1 MENTNKGFQ
10 FLEKYL
16 MGPMGKISQYR
27 IVRAVMAAGM
37 ASIPFTIVGSMFLVL
52 NILPQT
58 MPFLEGF
65 FNNTFFRISDLYML
79 ANKATMGVLAL
90 YFCIVIGYEYT
101 KIFADEEELNL
112 NPLNGGLL
120 SVFAFFMTL
129 PELVLSDGKITLINE
144 ITEGTN
150 IINGWNIGS
159 DGVSRLGTTGI
170 FTAIIMAVVAVQI
183 YRFCVKH
190 KLIIKMPESVPEGVS
205 RSFTA
210 LIPAF
215 LVAFVVL
222 VINGAFIALG
232 TDIFKVIAVPFKF
245 VSNLTNSWL
254 GIIVI
259 YLLISALWI
268 VGIHGA
274 NIIGAFLTPIVLSN
288 MQLNIQGA
296 NIPFAGEFQNSFVI
310 MGGSGATLGLTIFIA
325 FLARSEQLKVLGRA
339 GIVPSIFNINEPI
352 IFGLPIIYNPYL
364 AIPFFLAPMVCAS
377 TAYWAI
383 KLQLVSP
390 IIAQVPWPSPIGIG
404 AFIGTAGDV
413 RALLLALI
421 NGVIAFLIYFPFI
434 KMYDKKFLKEES
446 SLNSDL
452 DEELEPSLDH

>member
-1 MENTNKGFQ
+1 MENTNKGFEL
-10 FLEKYL
+10 LEKYL
-16 MGPMGKISQYR
+16 MGPMGKLSQLR
-27 IVRAVMAAGM
+27 VVRAVMAAGM

-58 MPFLEGF
+58 MTFLEDI

-79 ANKATMGVLAL
+79 ANKCTMGILAL
-90 YFCIVIGYEYT
+90 YFCLVIGYEYT
-101 KIFADEEELNL
+101 KIFIDEEGLNL
-112 NPLNGGLL
+112 NPLNGALL
-120 SVFAFFMTL
+120 SMFAFFMTI
-129 PELVLSDGKITLINE
+129 PELVLSDGKISLINE
-144 ITEGTN
+144 ISDGTN
-150 IINGWNIGS
+150 IINGWNIGG

-170 FTAIIMAVVAVQI
+170 FTATIMAIVAVQI
-183 YRFCVKH
+183 YRLCVKH
-190 KLIIKMPESVPEGVS
+190 NLIIKMPDAVPEGVS

-215 LVAFVVL
+215 IVAFVVL
-222 VINGAFIALG
+222 LINGVFVAFG
-232 TDIFKVIAVPFKF
+232 TDIFKVIAIPFSF

-254 GIIVI
+254 GVVII
-259 YLLISALWI
+259 YFLISALWI

-274 NIIGAFLTPIVLSN
+274 NIISAFVTPIVLSN
-288 MQLNIQGA
+288 MQLNMQGA

-325 FLARSEQLKVLGRA
+325 FLAKSEQLKVLGRA
-339 GIVPSIFNINEPI
+339 GAVPSIFNINEPI

-383 KLQLVSP
+383 KLHMVSP

-404 AFIGTAGDV
+404 AFIGTAGDY

-421 NGVIAFLIYFPFI
+421 NGVIAFLIYLPFI
-434 KMYDKKFLKEES
+434 KMYDNKLVKEEQE
-446 SLNSDL
+446 NAENGMDDL
-452 DEELEPSLDH
+452 ALDI

>member
-1 MENTNKGFQ
+1 MENTNKGFEL
-10 FLEKYL
+10 LEKYL
-16 MGPMGKISQYR
+16 MGPMGKLSQLR
-27 IVRAVMAAGM
+27 VVRAVMAAGM

-58 MPFLEGF
+58 MTFLEGI

-79 ANKATMGVLAL
+79 ANKCTMGILAL
-90 YFCIVIGYEYT
+90 YFCLVIGYEYT
-101 KIFADEEELNL
+101 KIFRDEEGLNL
-112 NPLNGGLL
+112 NPLNGALL
-120 SVFAFFMTL
+120 SMFAFFMTI
-129 PELVLSDGKITLINE
+129 PELVLSDGKISLINE
-144 ITEGTN
+144 ISDGTN
-150 IINGWNIGS
+150 IINGWNIGG

-170 FTAIIMAVVAVQI
+170 FTAIIMAVAAVQI
-183 YRFCVKH
+183 YRLCVKH
-190 KLIIKMPESVPEGVS
+190 NLIIKMPDAVPEGVS

-215 LVAFVVL
+215 LVGFVVL
-222 VINGAFIALG
+222 LINGVFVALG
-232 TDIFKVIAVPFKF
+232 TDIFKVIAIPFSF

-254 GIIVI
+254 GIVI
-259 YLLISALWI
+259 IYFLISALWV

-288 MQLNIQGA
+288 MQLNMQGA

-325 FLARSEQLKVLGRA
+325 FLAKSQQLKVLGRA
-339 GIVPSIFNINEPI
+339 GIVPSIFNINEPM

-364 AIPFFLAPMVCAS
+364 AIPFFLAPIVSAS

-383 KLQLVSP
+383 KLHMVSP

-404 AFIGTAGDV
+404 AFIGTAGDY

-421 NGVIAFLIYFPFI
+421 NGVIAFLIYLPFI
-434 KMYDKKFLKEES
+434 KMYDNKLVKEEQE
-446 SLNSDL
+446 NAETDMDDL
-452 DEELEPSLDH
+452 ALDI

>member
-1 MENTNKGFQ
+1 MENTNKGFEL
-10 FLEKYL
+10 LEKYL
-16 MGPMGKISQYR
+16 MGPMGKLSQLR
-27 IVRAVMAAGM
+27 VVRAVMAAGM

-58 MPFLEGF
+58 MTFLEDI

-79 ANKATMGVLAL
+79 ANKCTMGILAL
-90 YFCIVIGYEYT
+90 YFCLVIGYEYT
-101 KIFADEEELNL
+101 KIFIDEEGLNL
-112 NPLNGGLL
+112 NPLNGALL
-120 SVFAFFMTL
+120 SMFAFFMTI
-129 PELVLSDGKITLINE
+129 PELVLSDGKISLINE
-144 ITEGTN
+144 ISDGTN
-150 IINGWNIGS
+150 IINGWNIGG

-170 FTAIIMAVVAVQI
+170 FTAIIMAIVAVQI
-183 YRFCVKH
+183 YRLCVKH
-190 KLIIKMPESVPEGVS
+190 NLIIKMPDAVPEGVS

-222 VINGAFIALG
+222 LINGVFVALG
-232 TDIFKVIAVPFKF
+232 TDIFKFIAIPFSF

-254 GIIVI
+254 GVVII
-259 YLLISALWI
+259 YFLISALWV

-288 MQLNIQGA
+288 MQLNMQGA

-325 FLARSEQLKVLGRA
+325 FLAKSEQLKVLGRA
-339 GIVPSIFNINEPI
+339 GVVPSIFNINEPM

-383 KLQLVSP
+383 KLHMVSP

-404 AFIGTAGDV
+404 AFIGTAGDY

-421 NGVIAFLIYFPFI
+421 NGVIAFLIYLPFI
-434 KMYDKKFLKEES
+434 KMYDNKLVKEEQE
-446 SLNSDL
+446 NAENGMDDL
-452 DEELEPSLDH
+452 ALDI

>member
-274 NIIGAFLTPIVLSN
+274 NIIGAFLTPIILSN

-296 NIPFAGEFQNSFVI
+296 NIPFFF
-310 MGGSGATLGLTIFIA
+310 F
-325 FLARSEQLKVLGRA
+325 F
-339 GIVPSIFNINEPI
+339 
-352 IFGLPIIYNPYL
+352 YN
-364 AIPFFLAPMVCAS
+364 
-377 TAYWAI
+377 
-383 KLQLVSP
+383 
-390 IIAQVPWPSPIGIG
+390 
-404 AFIGTAGDV
+404 
-413 RALLLALI
+413 
-421 NGVIAFLIYFPFI
+421 
-434 KMYDKKFLKEES
+434 
-446 SLNSDL
+446 
-452 DEELEPSLDH
+452 

>member
-274 NIIGAFLTPIVLSN
+274 NIIGAFLTPIVLS
-288 MQLNIQGA
+288 
-296 NIPFAGEFQNSFVI
+296 
-310 MGGSGATLGLTIFIA
+310 
-325 FLARSEQLKVLGRA
+325 EQLKVLGRA

-434 KMYDKKFLKEES
+434 KMYDKKLLKEES

-452 DEELEPSLDH
+452 DEALEPSLDH